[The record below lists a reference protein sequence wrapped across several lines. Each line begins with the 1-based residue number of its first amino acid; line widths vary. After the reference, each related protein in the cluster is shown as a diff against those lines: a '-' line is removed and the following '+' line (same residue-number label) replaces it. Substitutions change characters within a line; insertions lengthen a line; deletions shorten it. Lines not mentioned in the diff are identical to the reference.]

1 MTKIENKAQYDW
13 AVARVEELLPRV
25 DDTTPKDDKNLIEL
39 ELLSNLVA
47 DYSDE
52 HFAVGAPTLTDAV
65 KLRMYEMHLTQKG
78 LAELLNISPSRVSDI
93 VSGRCEPT
101 YKVARDM
108 SLKLNID
115 ASIILGVN

>member
-25 DDTTPKDDKNLIEL
+25 DDTTAKDDKNLIEL

-93 VSGRCEPT
+93 VSGRSEPT
-101 YKVARDM
+101 YKVARDI